1 LQCRSVEQRLSI
13 SQSSASSEVSAQS
26 DIGFDRC
33 RNAASLGS
41 IADRLYLP
49 LPVKGEAKMLRSV
62 SAFALVLL
70 MGAPAFADGM
80 EVSRPRYRHYG
91 IYLPPERH
99 VIEVVRPPYSA
110 NFIINGAR
118 FVGQSPA
125 CWSWAAGERIKLLA
139 GDWNGRC
146 SYAVFY
152 NFYRRST
159 CEMLCGGS
167 RW

>member
-1 LQCRSVEQRLSI
+1 VRRRDAPPLAALRIASI
-13 SQSSASSEVSAQS
+13 FRAHS
-26 DIGFDRC
+26 
-33 RNAASLGS
+33 
-41 IADRLYLP
+41 
-49 LPVKGEAKMLRSV
+49 GEADMLKSV

-70 MGAPAFADGM
+70 MGIPAFADEM
-80 EVSRPRYRHYG
+80 EISRPRYRHYG

-118 FVGQSPA
+118 FVGRTPA

-146 SYAVFY
+146 AYAVFY

>member
-1 LQCRSVEQRLSI
+1 MRYRIHPLAQRH
-13 SQSSASSEVSAQS
+13 
-26 DIGFDRC
+26 
-33 RNAASLGS
+33 SLGS
-41 IADRLYLP
+41 IADRLYLA
-49 LPVKGEAKMLRSV
+49 LPVNGEAKMLRSV

-70 MGAPAFADGM
+70 MGVPAFADGM
-80 EVSRPRYRHYG
+80 EISRPRYRHYG

-118 FVGQSPA
+118 FVGRSPA

-139 GDWNGRC
+139 GDWNARC
-146 SYAVFY
+146 DYAVFY

-159 CEMLCGGS
+159 CEMWCGGS

>member
-1 LQCRSVEQRLSI
+1 
-13 SQSSASSEVSAQS
+13 
-26 DIGFDRC
+26 
-33 RNAASLGS
+33 
-41 IADRLYLP
+41 
-49 LPVKGEAKMLRSV
+49 MLKSV

-70 MGAPAFADGM
+70 MGIPAFADEM
-80 EVSRPRYRHYG
+80 EISRPRYRHYG

-118 FVGQSPA
+118 FVGRTPA

-146 SYAVFY
+146 DYAVFY
-152 NFYRRST
+152 NFYRRSP
-159 CEMLCGGS
+159 CEMSCGGS